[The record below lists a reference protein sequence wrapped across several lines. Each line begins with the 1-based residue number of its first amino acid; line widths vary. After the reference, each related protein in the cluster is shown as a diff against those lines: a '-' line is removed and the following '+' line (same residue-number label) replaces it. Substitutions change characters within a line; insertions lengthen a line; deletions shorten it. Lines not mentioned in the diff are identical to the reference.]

1 MNCGVGTRHRG
12 AGRPDVRQRSGLRP
26 ELRCRVTISGVGL
39 IRVVEYLSLFG
50 SFRKIGVLYL
60 WVLIIRILLFRVP
73 Y

>member
-1 MNCGVGTRHRG
+1 MVWVLDIVVQVGLMFVSVRVCGLSYGVGF
-12 AGRPDVRQRSGLRP
+12 
-26 ELRCRVTISGVGL
+26 TISGVGL

-50 SFRKIGVLYL
+50 SFRKIGILYL